1 MQKAAIVVLAGTEG
15 YEALGRL
22 ANALFAA
29 KEFAD
34 AGDEVQILFD
44 GAGVQWVKAL
54 ADESHMY
61 HGLFQKLRE
70 RVGGVCAYCA
80 KAFKVQDAVE
90 KEGFAFADEHEG
102 HPSFRNLVLKG
113 YTIITF

>member
-1 MQKAAIVVLAGTEG
+1 MQKAAIVILAGTEG

-44 GAGVQWVKAL
+44 GAGVQWIKEL
-54 ADESHMY
+54 SDEDHMY
-61 HGLFQKLRE
+61 HGLFQKIRGK
-70 RVGGVCAYCA
+70 VSGVCAYCS
-80 KAFKVQDAVE
+80 KAFKVQDVVE
-90 KEGFAFADEHEG
+90 KEGFNYADEHEG
-102 HPSFRNLVLKG
+102 HPSFRTLMQHG
-113 YTIITF
+113 FTIITF